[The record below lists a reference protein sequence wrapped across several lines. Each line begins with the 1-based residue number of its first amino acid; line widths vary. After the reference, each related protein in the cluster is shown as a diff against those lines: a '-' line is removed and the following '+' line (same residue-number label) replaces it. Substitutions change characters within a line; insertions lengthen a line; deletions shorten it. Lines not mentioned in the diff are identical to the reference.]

1 MGKTSLLAK
10 FDMLK
15 RRLLVKIAYNF
26 GGKIQMGLK
35 SVQKNDFLKKFPFS
49 TYLISWRL
57 EDSLIVGRVALNL
70 SVGLKWRKVRFESF
84 QTNLCRWATVHS
96 LLYLSNWLTTMPRQ
110 LTKLPDGICK
120 KRGNLYVKSK

>member
-15 RRLLVKIAYNF
+15 CRFLVKIAYHF
-26 GGKIQMGLK
+26 GGKIQMWLK
-35 SVQKNDFLKKFPFS
+35 SVQKNDFLKNFTFS

-70 SVGLKWRKVRFESF
+70 SVGLK
-84 QTNLCRWATVHS
+84 
-96 LLYLSNWLTTMPRQ
+96 
-110 LTKLPDGICK
+110 
-120 KRGNLYVKSK
+120 